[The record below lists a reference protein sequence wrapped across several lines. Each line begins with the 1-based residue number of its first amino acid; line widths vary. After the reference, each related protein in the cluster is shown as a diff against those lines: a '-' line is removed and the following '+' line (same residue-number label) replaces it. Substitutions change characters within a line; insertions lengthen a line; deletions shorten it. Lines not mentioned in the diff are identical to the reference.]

1 MEKPYYAVIFTSER
15 TEGDHGYDA
24 MAKQMIELASQQPGF
39 LGVDSV
45 RNERGVGIT
54 VSYWDSLEDIEQ
66 WKRTRRTKS
75 LKKKESSNGTSAI
88 QSGCAK

>member
-54 VSYWDSLEDIEQ
+54 VSY
-66 WKRTRRTKS
+66 
-75 LKKKESSNGTSAI
+75 
-88 QSGCAK
+88 